1 MRLKQFVLHII
12 GLLIIFVCLLSA
24 CKNHDNDEDFYGNN
38 STLKKYKI
46 GFSQCTFSSEYR
58 QSMNRSI
65 QSNAMQAGGF
75 EVIITDANDDSQKQ
89 IEDIKYLLSQKID
102 LLIVVPNEA
111 DALTPIVTDIYKSGL
126 PVILLDRRTNNDQYT
141 CFIGADN
148 DQIGSEAAMYVMH
161 NMPVK
166 PKILEVFGQEESS
179 AAIERHTGFHRVMK
193 PLVDS
198 KKVEFTGQIHRC
210 DWYRD
215 FAKDS
220 TIKYIKENGLNFNV
234 VFSHNDVM
242 AIGVADAL
250 NELYGDTVSNIL
262 IVGIDGLPGHG
273 NGIEAVKNGV
283 IDATFHYP
291 TGGEVCIETA
301 ADILNG
307 KTVTKDINLGTVLIN
322 SDNALGLYEQM
333 QMAETQQKRI
343 LRQGRQLDLQIDQIS
358 TQKNVIIIVA
368 IFLFLAVVLVVV
380 IMKLLSNNKRKNAIL
395 NEQNTEINAQKEE
408 LEAQSNYLRDINDA
422 LKRQREAM
430 LGSIAY
436 AQTIQNALLP
446 TEDDLNYYFNAFVI
460 YQPKDIVSGDF
471 YYYART
477 FTGDHE
483 THIIGVIDC
492 TGHGVPGA
500 FMSLI
505 GINLLDQI
513 IKQQYI
519 HSPAEILDNLNTLVR
534 AALRQQETEN
544 DDGMEAIFAVIRIM
558 EDKKVSLVYEGA
570 KFPLYHYNHTTN
582 EIVSHKTARKG
593 IGGKFRNRES
603 SVKFEDRTIDVTPG
617 DRIYLSSDGIGDATN
632 ADRKRYSTHRLAQVL
647 CASATFPM
655 EQQKE
660 YVWNDLLSFKGEI
673 TDQRDDITVLGIEI
687 LKG

>member
-1 MRLKQFVLHII
+1 MIFKHFINYII
-12 GLLIIFVCLLSA
+12 YLALVIVCFSTSCSPSA
-24 CKNHDNDEDFYGNN
+24 EDVDYYGYTV
-38 STLKKYKI
+38 SDKKYKV

-65 QSNAMQAGGF
+65 QSNAMQNGHL
-75 EVIITDANDDSQKQ
+75 EIIITDANDDSQKQ
-89 IEDIKYLLSQKID
+89 IEDIKYLLTQNID

-126 PVILLDRRTNNDQYT
+126 PVILLDRRTGNDQYT

-148 DQIGSEAAMYVMH
+148 NQIGAEAATYILK
-161 NMPVK
+161 NLPK
-166 PKILEVFGQEESS
+166 QPKILEIFGQEESS
-179 AAIERHTGFHRVMK
+179 AAMERSAGFHKVID
-193 PLVDS
+193 PVVAQ
-198 KKVEFTGQIHRC
+198 KKVSLVGAIHNC
-210 DWYRD
+210 EWYREI
-215 FAKDS
+215 AKDS
-220 TIKYIKENGLNFNV
+220 TKKYIKEHGLNFNI

-242 AIGVADAL
+242 AIGFADAL
-250 NELYGDTVSNIL
+250 ADLYGDSIPDIF

-273 NGIEAVKNGV
+273 NGIEAVKLGT
-283 IDATFHYP
+283 IDASFHYP
-291 TGGEVCIETA
+291 NGGEVCIDA
-301 ADILNG
+301 AYKILTGNS
-307 KTVTKDINLGTVLIN
+307 VNKDIGLGTVLIDQN
-322 SDNALGLYEQM
+322 NALGLYEQM

-343 LRQGRQLDLQIDQIS
+343 LKQGRQLNLQTDKIS
-358 TQKNVIIIVA
+358 FQKFVII
-368 IFLFLAVVLVVV
+368 FVV
-380 IMKLLSNNKRKNAIL
+380 ILLLVAVGLFVWVMKLLVNNKRKNVML

-446 TEDDLNYYFNAFVI
+446 TEEDLNYYFNAFVI
-460 YQPKDIVSGDF
+460 FQPKDIVSGDF

-513 IKQQYI
+513 IKQQHI
-519 HSPAEILDNLNTLVR
+519 HSPAEILDNLNSLVR
-534 AALRQQETEN
+534 MALRQQETNN
-544 DDGMEAIFAVIRIM
+544 DDGMEAIFAVIRQN
-558 EDKKVSLVYEGA
+558 EDKKISLVYEGA
-570 KFPLYHYNHTTN
+570 KFPLYHYNHLTN
-582 EIVSHKTARKG
+582 EITSYKTARKG

-603 SVKFEDRTIDVTPG
+603 SVKFEDHTIEVSPG
-617 DRIYLSSDGIGDATN
+617 DRIYMSSDGIGDATN
-632 ADRKRYSTHRLAQVL
+632 AERKRYSTHRLAQVL

-655 EQQKE
+655 SQQKE

-673 TDQRDDITVLGIEI
+673 TDQRDDITILGLEI
-687 LKG
+687 LKA